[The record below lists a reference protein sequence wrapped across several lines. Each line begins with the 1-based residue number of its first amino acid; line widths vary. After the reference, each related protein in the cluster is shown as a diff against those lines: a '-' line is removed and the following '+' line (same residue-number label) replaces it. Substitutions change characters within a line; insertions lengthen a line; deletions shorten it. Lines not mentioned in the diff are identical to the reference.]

1 MPKVYATVPVLNES
15 ENIPYL
21 IEDFRVQDFPE
32 SVLVVC
38 VNQPE
43 EWWDN
48 PGKAEMCRDNART
61 LAYLHSLTGIEIVV
75 IDRSSRGKGW
85 IGKKHGVGW
94 ARKTAMDEASRMAND
109 SDIIVSMDADTRY
122 PSEYFS
128 AVVRQLDKYPA
139 ATGLSVPYYHK
150 LTGEEEADRCILR
163 YELYMRNY
171 ALNMMRINNPYA
183 FSAIGSGMACSAS
196 GYRRV
201 GGLSPKMSGEDFYFI
216 QKLRKAGPVIV
227 DCDAVIYPAARF
239 SDRVYFGTGPAMIR
253 GRSGNWDSYPVYPA
267 EAFNR
272 VKETYDLFEKLSAS
286 DVETPMDAFIRS
298 IQDGKPFWEPLRKN
312 SPALSAFKKACIQRL
327 DGLRILQYLKT
338 VNGLFPGSNEER
350 INGLLAGLLTD
361 GRISETPGLTAS
373 FRNIPV
379 HQLDALRN
387 VLFEAERSMQ
397 KEKQMV

>member
-1 MPKVYATVPVLNES
+1 MPKVYATLPVLNES

-21 IEDFRVQDFPE
+21 IEDFRAQNFPE

-48 PGKAEMCRDNART
+48 PGKAEVCRDNALT
-61 LAYLHSLTGIEIVV
+61 LGYLNSLTGTEIVV

-85 IGKKHGVGW
+85 IGRKHGVGW
-94 ARKTAMDEASRMAND
+94 ARKIAMDEASRMAADN
-109 SDIIVSMDADTRY
+109 DIIVSMDADTRY
-122 PSEYFS
+122 PANYFS
-128 AVVRQLDKYPA
+128 SVVRQMNNYPA

-150 LTGEEEADRCILR
+150 LTGEEDADRCILR

-171 ALNMMRINNPYA
+171 NLNMMRINNPYA
-183 FSAIGSGMACSAS
+183 FSAIGSGMACSAFN
-196 GYRRV
+196 YRRV

-227 DCDAVIYPAARF
+227 DCDAVIHPAARF

-253 GRSGNWDSYPVYPA
+253 GRGGNWDSYPVYPMT
-267 EAFNR
+267 AFDR
-272 VKETYDLFEKLSAS
+272 VKKTYDLFEKLLVF

-298 IQDGKPFWEPLRKN
+298 ISEGKPFWEPLRKN
-312 SPALSAFKKACIQRL
+312 SPVLPAFQKACMQRL

-338 VNGLFPGSNEER
+338 VNGFFPGSNEDR
-350 INGLLAGLLTD
+350 INELLFLLSSS
-361 GRISETPGLTAS
+361 GKLSETPALIAS
-373 FRNIPV
+373 FSNDPINR
-379 HQLDALRN
+379 LDAIRN
-387 VLFEAERSMQ
+387 VLFEAERAMQ